1 MIRRSSDDERREPA
15 NAPGATG
22 RPSGLTDMLT
32 PLHMPTTGQRI
43 AERLVT
49 AIALGEFTAGERL
62 PTEREL
68 ARQLQVNRAS
78 VREARRQLEAAG
90 YVENRRGRFGGT
102 FVVSEIGPEAD
113 HLIRGALPAAEQLD
127 RLLDYRRLIEEQI
140 ARTAAKRRD
149 QRDIEVIDA
158 AVRAYGHATSRSE
171 SAAADLALHRAIALA
186 THNSRLS
193 DLSAAIGQ
201 EVRFGFE
208 AEPYSPQ
215 AHASALVQHPELAR
229 AVMAGEPDEA
239 ARLAG
244 LHFGLTEDLLKALHA
259 QLAVRSHE
267 LPASGGSIPSPEQE

>member
-1 MIRRSSDDERREPA
+1 VIRRGSGDGP
-15 NAPGATG
+15 G
-22 RPSGLTDMLT
+22 RPDHEQGAAERTSDFADMLT
-32 PLHMPTTGQRI
+32 PLPMPTTGQRI

-102 FVVSEIGPEAD
+102 FVVTGIGPEAD
-113 HLIRGALPAAEQLD
+113 SMIRGALPAAEQLD

-140 ARTAAKRRD
+140 ARTAAERRD
-149 QRDIEVIDA
+149 ERDIAVIDA
-158 AVRAYGHATSRSE
+158 AVRAYSGATSRSE

-186 THNSRLS
+186 AHNSRLS
-193 DLSAAIGQ
+193 DLSAAIGH

-215 AHASALVQHPELAR
+215 AHATALIQHPELAR
-229 AVMAGEPDEA
+229 AVMAGDPDEA

-267 LPASGGSIPSPEQE
+267 LPAPGGSIPSHEQE